1 MSKRRRD
8 GGPWALAQ
16 LLVAAVIVVLYLVV
30 LTRGW
35 IVTRW

>member
-1 MSKRRRD
+1 MSKRKR

-16 LLVAAVIVVLYLVV
+16 LVVAALIVVLYLVV

-35 IVTRW
+35 IVTR